1 MEELVLNTQTVI
13 VSLPVT
19 LKLTPLPLF
28 VFLSFSIFN
37 LLHSVVFSNILP
49 HTHTLSAPR
58 FSLPFGPV
66 LTAVFIP
73 KHPSNSPTSHLLLL
87 NLPVY
92 WLEEKKLVPLSQYE
106 TYHLSSYRTLMVHGE
121 PVFVNLG

>member
-1 MEELVLNTQTVI
+1 MEELVSNTQTVR

-37 LLHSVVFSNILP
+37 LLHSVVLSNILP

-92 WLEEKKLVPLSQYE
+92 WLGEKKRFLSQYE
-106 TYHLSSYRTLMVHGE
+106 TYHLSSYRTLMVYGE